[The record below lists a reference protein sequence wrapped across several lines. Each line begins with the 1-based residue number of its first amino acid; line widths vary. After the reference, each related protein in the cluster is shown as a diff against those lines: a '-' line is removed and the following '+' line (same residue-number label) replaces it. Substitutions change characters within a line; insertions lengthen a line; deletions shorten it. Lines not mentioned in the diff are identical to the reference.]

1 MKFRSCFFLF
11 IFFLHETPILSLNN
25 PKDIYTEFKIIKG
38 VNIGNWL
45 EGQNS
50 NVIPNISKMSFGV
63 EDVDSIAMYGFDHI
77 RLPISERM
85 ILKEKNEINSE
96 VMMLV
101 HKILRQCEKRKL
113 KVIFDLHGVNYHD
126 ECFLDRVS
134 EREKY
139 NLLRIWRVLLNE
151 LEQYP
156 VEMLAYELL
165 NKPNMKTDDQWNNI
179 SNALIKYIRKR
190 NTRRVI
196 ILGSNNNTVDKIDK
210 LEIPRGDPNIII
222 SFHFY
227 EPSLLT
233 KYRAAYAAFGRIKFK
248 EKLVYPGFLV
258 SDSNYYY
265 LNNNDRKI
273 VEPYRNYYNRNTIK
287 SRLKKAV
294 AYSKNNGAKLYL
306 SEFGC
311 LPNNGVET
319 QNAWIKDIVSVCRE
333 LNIAYCLWEYNS
345 GFGFIDRKTKKIRN
359 SQMLDIL
366 TK

>member
-1 MKFRSCFFLF
+1 
-11 IFFLHETPILSLNN
+11 
-25 PKDIYTEFKIIKG
+25 
-38 VNIGNWL
+38 
-45 EGQNS
+45 
-50 NVIPNISKMSFGV
+50 
-63 EDVDSIAMYGFDHI
+63 
-77 RLPISERM
+77 
-85 ILKEKNEINSE
+85 
-96 VMMLV
+96 
-101 HKILRQCEKRKL
+101 
-113 KVIFDLHGVNYHD
+113 
-126 ECFLDRVS
+126 
-134 EREKY
+134 
-139 NLLRIWRVLLNE
+139 
-151 LEQYP
+151 
-156 VEMLAYELL
+156 MLAYELL

-319 QNAWIKDIVSVCRE
+319 QNAWK
-333 LNIAYCLWEYNS
+333 
-345 GFGFIDRKTKKIRN
+345 
-359 SQMLDIL
+359 
-366 TK
+366 